1 VIAQRSTFAGGVS
14 RRKQIMQYSRR
25 EFGRLALAGVPA
37 TLLAKTGSTTLSA
50 AAKPNSKWAGVQIG
64 MNVPYNFGTGNYTSG
79 DEILQRCVQLGIS
92 AVELRA
98 QPVELF
104 LGSPAAIAGAANSGR
119 GRGGRRGGGAA
130 GADASAG
137 ARGAAA
143 PAETGAARGE
153 RGNESQAAAAGAP
166 EGRRGGG
173 RGRGPLTPEQ
183 EAAQKAAAEET
194 RKWRAG
200 VSLDK
205 VKQFRKKYEDA
216 GVSIDVVKWDGIFGF
231 SDDELDYAFQVSKAL
246 GARALSSEISIGQTK
261 RLGQFADKH
270 KLQMGYHGHTTV
282 TPAIW
287 EATFAESKYNAANL
301 DLGHFVA
308 GNNTSPV
315 PFIKQYHDR
324 ISHLHVKDRKLNN
337 GPNVPFG
344 QGDTPI
350 KEVLQLMRD
359 NKWKFMAAIEFE
371 YPVPEGSDRM
381 VELARSIEYCKSC
394 LT

>member
-1 VIAQRSTFAGGVS
+1 
-14 RRKQIMQYSRR
+14 MEYSRR
-25 EFGRLALAGVPA
+25 EFARLALAGVPA
-37 TLLAKTGSTTLSA
+37 TAVWLKSGSTPA
-50 AAKPNSKWAGVQIG
+50 AAADKPNSKWAGVQVG

-79 DEILQRCVQLGIS
+79 DEILQRCVQLGVS

-104 LGSPAAIAGAANSGR
+104 LGSPAAIAGAANQGR
-119 GRGGRRGGGAA
+119 GRGGRRGAAAA
-130 GADASAG
+130 GDASAG
-137 ARGAAA
+137 AGAAPAAGAGVGAGAGAGAGTGAGGGAAEQGGGAGRGAA
-143 PAETGAARGE
+143 GA
-153 RGNESQAAAAGAP
+153 
-166 EGRRGGG
+166 EGRG

-194 RKWRAG
+194 RKGGAG

-205 VKQFRKKYEDA
+205 VKEFRKKYEDA
-216 GVSIDVVKWDGIFGF
+216 GVLIEIVKWDGIFGF

-246 GARALSSEISIGQTK
+246 GARALSSKISVGQTK

-270 KLQMGYHGHTTV
+270 KMPVGYHGHTAV

-287 EATFAESKYNAANL
+287 EATFAEAKYNAANV

-324 ISHLHVKDRKLNN
+324 ITHVHVKDRKLNN
-337 GPNVPFG
+337 GPNVPFD

-359 NKWKFMAAIEFE
+359 NKWKFQATIEFE
-371 YPVPEGSDRM
+371 YPVPAGSDRM
-381 VELARSIEYCKSC
+381 TEIAKAIQYCKEC
-394 LT
+394 LV

>member
-1 VIAQRSTFAGGVS
+1 
-14 RRKQIMQYSRR
+14 MQYSRR
-25 EFGRLALAGVPA
+25 EFGKLALTSVPA
-37 TLLAKTGSTTLSA
+37 ALLAGAGSTALSA
-50 AAKPNSKWAGVQIG
+50 AAKPNSKWAGVQVG
-64 MNVPYNFGTGNYTSG
+64 MNAPYNFGTGNYTTG
-79 DEILQRCVQLGIS
+79 DEILQRCQQLGVS

-104 LGSPAAIAGAANSGR
+104 LGSPAAIAGAANAGR
-119 GRGGRRGGGAA
+119 GRAGR
-130 GADASAG
+130 G
-137 ARGAAA
+137 ARGAGGDTAA
-143 PAETGAARGE
+143 AARGE
-153 RGNESQAAAAGAP
+153 APAAGAPAARGAGGADAAGAAAGA

-205 VKQFRKKYEDA
+205 VKEFRKKYEEA
-216 GVSIDVVKWDGIFGF
+216 GVSIDVVKWDGIYGF
-231 SDDELDYAFQVSKAL
+231 SDAELDYAFQVSKAL
-246 GARALSSEISIGQTK
+246 GARALSSEISIGETK
-261 RLGQFADKH
+261 RIGQFADKH
-270 KLQMGYHGHTTV
+270 KMQMGYHGHTAV

-287 EATFAESKYNAANL
+287 EATFAEAKYNAANV

-308 GNNTSPV
+308 GNNSSPV

-324 ISHLHVKDRKLNN
+324 ISHIHVKDRKLNN

-359 NKWKFMAAIEFE
+359 NKWKFLAAIEFE

-381 VELARSIEYCKSC
+381 AELAKTVEYCKSC
-394 LT
+394 LV

>member
-1 VIAQRSTFAGGVS
+1 
-14 RRKQIMQYSRR
+14 MQYSRR
-25 EFGRLALAGVPA
+25 EFGRLALAGLPA
-37 TLLAKTGSTTLSA
+37 TVLTKSGSTILSA

-64 MNVPYNFGTGNYTSG
+64 MNVPYNFGTGNYASG
-79 DEILQRCVQLGIS
+79 DEILQRCVELGVS

-104 LGSPAAIAGAANSGR
+104 LGSPAAIAGAANAGR
-119 GRGGRRGGGAA
+119 GRGGRRGGGGAA
-130 GADASAG
+130 GGDAAAG
-137 ARGAAA
+137 GQGAAA
-143 PAETGAARGE
+143 PGGAGIARGE
-153 RGNESQAAAAGAP
+153 RGAESESARAGAP
-166 EGRRGGG
+166 EGRRG

-205 VKQFRKKYEDA
+205 VKAFRKKYEDA

-231 SDDELDYAFQVSKAL
+231 SDDELDYAIHVSKAL
-246 GARALSSEISIGQTK
+246 GARALSREIVVGQTK

-270 KLQMGYHGHTTV
+270 KLQMGYHGHTAV

-287 EATFAESKYNAANL
+287 EATFAEARYNAANL

-344 QGDTPI
+344 QGDTPV

-381 VELARSIEYCKSC
+381 AELARSIEYCKSC
-394 LT
+394 LV